1 MSKRILSAVLLVLL
15 VAGVVLTGCG
25 GKKAVESPKADNKPL
40 KLGFVPSQTA
50 AKLADTAKPFADM
63 LSKELGRPV
72 EPYVI
77 PDFAGLVE
85 AMGAGQVDIGFL
97 NSLGYVLAA
106 KQGYAKVVVK
116 SVRNGSKTYRGQI
129 LVKADSPIK
138 TAADLKGKKFGFVDP
153 ASTSGYLFAAAW
165 MKKQGVDPQ
174 KDVQGVSLGGHDKAV
189 EAVLKGDVDAAAS
202 FENAET
208 ILKTI
213 TQKYPDAGK
222 QLRHLVVTADIP
234 NDTVSVRAD
243 MDPQMVEKVKVAL
256 LKLGQDPEAR
266 KSLKDIYP
274 IDEFAEAQDSDY
286 DNVRKVAETLGLN
299 LEVLQ
304 SK

>member
-1 MSKRILSAVLLVLL
+1 MSKRILSAVLLVFL
-15 VAGVVLTGCG
+15 VAGVFLTGCG
-25 GKKAVESPKADNKPL
+25 GKTATESPKADNTPL
-40 KLGFVPSQTA
+40 KLGFVPSQNA
-50 AKLADTAKPFADM
+50 AKLADTAKPFAD
-63 LSKELGRPV
+63 LLAKELGRPV
-72 EPYVI
+72 EPYVT

-106 KQGYAKVVVK
+106 KQGYAKVVVM

-129 LVKADSPIK
+129 IVKADSPIN

-153 ASTSGYLFAAAW
+153 ASTSGYLFAGAW
-165 MKKQGVDPQ
+165 MKEQGIDPQ
-174 KDVQGVSLGGHDKAV
+174 KDVQGVFLGGHDKAV

-208 ILKTI
+208 TLKTI

-234 NDTVSVRAD
+234 NDTVSVRANL
-243 MDPQMVEKVKVAL
+243 DPQLADQVKAAL

-266 KSLKDIYP
+266 KALKDIYTV
-274 IDEFAEAQDSDY
+274 DEFAEAQDSDY
-286 DNVRKVAETLGLN
+286 DTVRKVAETLGLK

-304 SK
+304 RK